1 MVSLDHERLL
11 RHIDEHHN
19 SYLERWEQFHAP
31 FTKHLKHRTGQT
43 QPATQ
48 APIMSDRLQLQ
59 LQSRSIHTALLNN
72 DNSFIY
78 GELDNGASRTLLF
91 SQYYTANLP
100 AIWELLPIATWLIAL
115 DVYRE
120 CVGKIPVNIK
130 WLLHGSGNAD
140 ASALHS
146 IVEEH
151 RQQLQAD
158 GCLWSRPLTIEES
171 IVWPIADNIPLF
183 FLGIRGL
190 LCVELTAH
198 VTTNPVPSHYGSIA
212 PNAAWRLLWALN
224 SLKGANEEIRIE
236 GFYDTLAPIEDE
248 ALSSLYTLPDTAPTL
263 ARQWGM
269 KELLLGLQGFQMHYA
284 HLLTPTCTINFLTGG
299 NETGSPSSPSAP
311 SFPLQIPSQARAQ
324 VDFYLLPGQEPDDIF
339 ARLQH
344 HLHSRGFSDIQARLL
359 YRCPPAYTPLA
370 DSFVQLVCDATTR
383 AYAHKPL
390 ILPMLPEAHPLSLL
404 QHRTGMPILI
414 TSAGIAQSA
423 TQQWDH
429 HDVASSLIRGLKQTA
444 LIINALGRT

>member
-31 FTKHLKHRTGQT
+31 FIKHLKHQT
-43 QPATQ
+43 DQIQQATK
-48 APIMSDRLQLQ
+48 APTMSDRLQLQ
-59 LQSRSIHTALLNN
+59 LQSRGIHTALLNN
-72 DNSFIY
+72 DSSFIY
-78 GELDNGASRTLLF
+78 GELDNGASHTLLF

-100 AIWELLPIATWLIAL
+100 AIWELLPIASWLIAL

-120 CVGKIPVNIK
+120 CTGTVPVNIK
-130 WLLHGSGNAD
+130 WLLHGSEKVD
-140 ASALHS
+140 ASDLHS

-158 GCLWSRPLTIEES
+158 GCLWSRPLTAEES
-171 IVWPIADNIPLF
+171 ILWPIVDNIPLL
-183 FLGIRGL
+183 FLGTRGL
-190 LCVELTAH
+190 LCVELNAH
-198 VTTNPVPSHYGSIA
+198 ITTNPVPSHYGSIA

-224 SLKGANEEIRIE
+224 SLKDAHEEILIE
-236 GFYDTLAPIEDE
+236 GFYDTSSPIEDE

-299 NETGSPSSPSAP
+299 NEIGSPFAP

-324 VDFYLLPGQEPDDIF
+324 VDFYLIPGQEPEDIF

-344 HLHSRGFSDIQARLL
+344 HLHSQGFSDIQTRLL

-383 AYAHKPL
+383 AYGHKPL
-390 ILPMLPEAHPLSLL
+390 ILPMQSEAHPLSLL
-404 QHRTGMPILI
+404 QHITSMPILI
-414 TSAGIAQSA
+414 TSAGIAQPAS
-423 TQQWDH
+423 QQWDH

-444 LIINALGRT
+444 LIINTLGRT